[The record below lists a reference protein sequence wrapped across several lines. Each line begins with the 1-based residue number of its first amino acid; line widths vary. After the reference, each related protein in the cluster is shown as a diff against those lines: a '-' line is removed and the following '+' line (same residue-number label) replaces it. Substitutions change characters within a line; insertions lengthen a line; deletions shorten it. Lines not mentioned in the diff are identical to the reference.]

1 MTAVATSSTT
11 TPTFQPRPSW
21 GGGRITMIVVGA
33 LLALL
38 GVAILIG
45 GVAVAVIDNTR
56 DRDGY
61 LMSAPGQ
68 LTSSGYAVTVSA
80 LQVSSYGGW
89 AIDTQSTAGTARI
102 SAFGTDGP
110 VFIGIGPSDKVA
122 AYLAGVKHDVLEDIS
137 TSPFRATYV
146 PVAGG
151 APPSRPADQTFWA
164 ARSTGTDEQ
173 QVLTWATQPGDWSV
187 VMMNADGSAQ
197 VDAAISVGATVPIM
211 HTIAVGLLIGGVALF
226 LIGLGLV
233 IAAVVSY
240 GRQPRVRP
248 QPRITVSQPEA

>member
-1 MTAVATSSTT
+1 MTAVTT
-11 TPTFQPRPSW
+11 TSPPTRTQPAPTW
-21 GGGRITMIVVGA
+21 GGGRIALIVVGA
-33 LLALL
+33 ILGLL
-38 GVAILIG
+38 GIGILVG
-45 GVAVAVIDNTR
+45 GVAVAVVDNTR

-68 LTSSGYAVTVSA
+68 LASDGYAVTVSA

-89 AIDTQSTAGTARI
+89 AIDTQSTAGTARV
-102 SAFGTDGP
+102 SAYTDRP

-146 PVAGG
+146 PVPGG
-151 APPSRPADQTFWA
+151 APSGRPADQTFWTA
-164 ARSTGTDEQ
+164 TSTGTDER
-173 QVLTWATQPGDWSV
+173 QVLTWTTQPGDWSV
-187 VMMNADGSAQ
+187 VMMNADGSAR
-197 VDAAISVGATVPIM
+197 VGGAISVGATVPIL
-211 HTIAVGLLIGGVALF
+211 HGIAVGLLIGGAVLF
-226 LIGLGLV
+226 LVGLGLV

-248 QPRITVSQPEA
+248 QPRITVSQPGA

>member
-1 MTAVATSSTT
+1 MTAVTT
-11 TPTFQPRPSW
+11 TPPATRTEPAPTW
-21 GGGRITMIVVGA
+21 GGGRITLIVVGVI
-33 LLALL
+33 LGLL
-38 GVAILIG
+38 GISVLVG
-45 GVAVAVIDNTR
+45 GVAVAVVDNTR

-89 AIDTQSTAGTARI
+89 SIDTQSTAGTARVT
-102 SAFGTDGP
+102 AFTDQP

-122 AYLAGVKHDVLEDIS
+122 AYLAGVKHDVLEDVS

-146 PVAGG
+146 PVTGG
-151 APPSRPADQTFWA
+151 APSSRPAAQTFWA
-164 ARSTGTDEQ
+164 ATSTGTDEQ

-187 VMMNADGSAQ
+187 VMMNADGSEQ
-197 VDAAISVGATVPIM
+197 VDAAISVGATVPIL
-211 HTIAVGLLIGGVALF
+211 HTFAVGLLVGGGVLF
-226 LIGLGLV
+226 LVGLGLV

-240 GRQPRVRP
+240 GRQPKMRP
-248 QPRITVSQPEA
+248 QPRITVSQPDA

>member
-1 MTAVATSSTT
+1 MTAVTTASPATRTGPA
-11 TPTFQPRPSW
+11 PTW
-21 GGGRITMIVVGA
+21 GGGRIALIVVGTI
-33 LLALL
+33 LGLL
-38 GVAILIG
+38 GISILVG
-45 GVAVAVIDNTR
+45 GVAVAVVDNTR

-68 LTSSGYAVTVSA
+68 LTSSGYAVSVSA

-89 AIDTQSTAGTARI
+89 SIDTQSTAGSARVA
-102 SAFGTDGP
+102 AFTDQP

-146 PVAGG
+146 PVTGG
-151 APPSRPADQTFWA
+151 APSSRPAAQTFWA
-164 ARSTGTDEQ
+164 ATSTGTDEQ

-187 VMMNADGSAQ
+187 VMMNADGSEQ
-197 VDAAISVGATVPIM
+197 VDAAISVGATVPIL
-211 HTIAVGLLIGGVALF
+211 HRIAVGLLIGGGVLF

-240 GRQPRVRP
+240 GRQPKVRP
-248 QPRITVSQPEA
+248 QPRITVSQPGA

>member
-1 MTAVATSSTT
+1 MTAVTTSPATRTY
-11 TPTFQPRPSW
+11 PAPSW
-21 GGGRITMIVVGA
+21 GGGRITLIVVGA
-33 LLALL
+33 ILGLL
-38 GVAILIG
+38 GIAILVG

-89 AIDTQSTAGTARI
+89 AIDTQSTAGTARV
-102 SAFGTDGP
+102 SAFTDRP

-122 AYLAGVKHDVLEDIS
+122 AYLAGVKHDVLEDVS

-151 APPSRPADQTFWA
+151 APPRRADVLGRHQHGHRRAAGPHLGDPA
-164 ARSTGTDEQ
+164 G
-173 QVLTWATQPGDWSV
+173 
-187 VMMNADGSAQ
+187 
-197 VDAAISVGATVPIM
+197 
-211 HTIAVGLLIGGVALF
+211 
-226 LIGLGLV
+226 
-233 IAAVVSY
+233 
-240 GRQPRVRP
+240 
-248 QPRITVSQPEA
+248 

>member
-1 MTAVATSSTT
+1 MTAVTT
-11 TPTFQPRPSW
+11 TPPATRTEPAPTW
-21 GGGRITMIVVGA
+21 GGGRIALIVVGVI
-33 LLALL
+33 LGLL
-38 GVAILIG
+38 GISILVG
-45 GVAVAVIDNTR
+45 GVAVAVVDNTR

-68 LTSSGYAVTVSA
+68 LASDGYAVTVSA

-89 AIDTQSTAGTARI
+89 NIDAQSTAGTARV
-102 SAFGTDGP
+102 SAYTDRP

-146 PVAGG
+146 PVSGG
-151 APPSRPADQTFWA
+151 APSSRPADQTFWA
-164 ARSTGTDEQ
+164 ATSTGTGEQ
-173 QVLTWATQPGDWSV
+173 QVLTWTTQPGDWSV
-187 VMMNADGSAQ
+187 VMMNADGSAK
-197 VDAAISVGATVPIM
+197 VDGAISVGATVPIL
-211 HTIAVGLLIGGVALF
+211 HSIVVGLFIGGAVLF

-248 QPRITVSQPEA
+248 QPRITVSQPGA